1 MAAFD
6 GTADLIQA
14 KFGNKGLEKE
24 IPNVKK
30 ALLLWGDTCSLRKIY
45 RNFPVFLIIEFC
57 FFSCFAFSPC

>member
-45 RNFPVFLIIEFC
+45 RNFPVFSDYRVLFL
-57 FFSCFAFSPC
+57 FVLRF

>member
-45 RNFPVFLIIEFC
+45 RNFPVF
-57 FFSCFAFSPC
+57 